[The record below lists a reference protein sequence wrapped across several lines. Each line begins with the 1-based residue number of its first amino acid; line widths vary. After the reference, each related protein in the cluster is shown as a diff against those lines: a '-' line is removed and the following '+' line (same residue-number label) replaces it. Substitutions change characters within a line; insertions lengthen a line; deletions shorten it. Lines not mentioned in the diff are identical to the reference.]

1 MVIFHSYVKLP
12 EGIAKKNGTLI
23 FLGGFWKKH
32 LQIKKNFQETK
43 NLYPWVKLTV
53 FCTQTS
59 ILHAE
64 AKWHHCHQYP
74 GFWTAVLLG
83 RHCPH
88 PSKVGKGLCS
98 EYLYYTPGKLVLSHW
113 ISVIPI
119 IPVLFSISLSV
130 CNPIQYHHQP
140 PALFSN
146 PRCIRRLHGLGTFHR
161 SRHKIACDD
170 VHDLT
175 ASVHLRTC
183 WAPKKRRNIEENWK
197 LYP

>member
-1 MVIFHSYVKLP
+1 MVPWF
-12 EGIAKKNGTLI
+12 
-23 FLGGFWKKH
+23 FWVDSGKTSSN
-32 LQIKKNFQETK
+32 KKNFQETK

-98 EYLYYTPGKLVLSHW
+98 EYLYYTPGTLVLSHW
-113 ISVIPI
+113 ISVIPL

-140 PALFSN
+140 PALF
-146 PRCIRRLHGLGTFHR
+146 PIPDVFGAFTDWER
-161 SRHKIACDD
+161 SIAADTKLP
-170 VHDLT
+170 VMMFMTSLPVLI
-175 ASVHLRTC
+175 SEPVEP
-183 WAPKKRRNIEENWK
+183 PKKRNIEENWK